1 MAFASATHPISKE
14 LTFSDVNVSFTPHP
28 VTGKLPVLKNADA
41 VKRALRNLILTNKYE
56 RPYQPNFGGNLI
68 SQLFELS
75 TLNALSTVNAGLSTV
90 ENASA
95 IDRFAIRNQIETTIN
110 NYEKRAKVTDIQ
122 TEFDEQTNRLNVTI
136 RFQIVNQRLPV
147 DLTISIQR
155 VR

>member
-41 VKRALRNLILTNKYE
+41 VKRAVRNLILTNKYE
-56 RPYQPNFGGNLI
+56 RPYQPNFGGNIL
-68 SQLFELS
+68 SQLFELNTQDDNITS
-75 TLNALSTVNAGLSTV
+75 V
-90 ENASA
+90 
-95 IDRFAIRNQIETTIN
+95 DRFAIRNQIETAIN

-122 TEFDEQTNRLNVTI
+122 TEFNDQTNQLNVTI

>member
-41 VKRALRNLILTNKYE
+41 VKRAVRNLILTNKYE
-56 RPYQPNFGGNLI
+56 RPYQPNFGGNII
-68 SQLFELS
+68 SQLFELN
-75 TLNALSTVNAGLSTV
+75 T
-90 ENASA
+90 ENGNVTSV
-95 IDRFAIRNQIETTIN
+95 DRFAIRNQIETTIN

-122 TEFDEQTNRLNVTI
+122 TEFNEQTNQLNVTI

>member
-28 VTGKLPVLKNADA
+28 ATGKLPVLKNADA
-41 VKRALRNLILTNKYE
+41 VKRAVRNLILTNKYE
-56 RPYQPNFGGNLI
+56 RPYQPNFGGNI
-68 SQLFELS
+68 VAQLFEL
-75 TLNALSTVNAGLSTV
+75 NAEGGNISYV
-90 ENASA
+90 
-95 IDRFAIRNQIETTIN
+95 DQYAIRNQIETMIN

-122 TEFDEQTNRLNVTI
+122 TEFNEQTNQLNVTI